1 MRKLGNILSGLFLIL
16 VFVASITFSY
26 FNTAEIG
33 IALGNIELAPRPIA
47 VWIIGA
53 FVIGGTIGLLLGLG
67 IVRQLKSRNEIRR
80 LKKKLSE
87 SQQEVNQLR
96 AMTLKDLD

>member
-16 VFVASITFSY
+16 VFIASITFSY
-26 FNTAEIG
+26 FNTAEVG
-33 IALGNIELAPRPIA
+33 IALGNVQLTPQPIA

-67 IVRQLKSRNEIRR
+67 IVRQLKSRSEIRR
-80 LKKKLSE
+80 LKKQLSQ
-87 SQQEVNQLR
+87 SRQEVNQLR
-96 AMTLKDLD
+96 SMTLKDLD